1 MEPVL
6 RINGT
11 ADSFQTRISR
21 LFSATTYSIPVFTF
35 SIKTCSRA
43 VKSVDNRHF
52 SILLSREFALVP
64 WRPEETIAMKA
75 QEWPRN
81 AREGANAAN
90 LDKDTVARKIIDCRA
105 VYGVGEIVV
114 YVIER
119 PHLLKAFLFRTSKKG
134 SSLVP
139 GVFPAVDLFVQTR
152 TRTKTRRF
160 MGYLNHVREK
170 KIDLKTLPDGFFIR
184 LNNMLEVSK
193 KKHDDASRKATI

>member
-1 MEPVL
+1 MMTAVQRRECVDIFSYTVYGNPVE
-6 RINGT
+6 
-11 ADSFQTRISR
+11 
-21 LFSATTYSIPVFTF
+21 
-35 SIKTCSRA
+35 IKKND
-43 VKSVDNRHF
+43 VGEV
-52 SILLSREFALVP
+52 
-64 WRPEETIAMKA
+64 
-75 QEWPRN
+75 
-81 AREGANAAN
+81 
-90 LDKDTVARKIIDCRA
+90 A

-134 SSLVP
+134 SYQVP

-170 KIDLKTLPDGFFIR
+170 KIDLNALPDGFFIR

-193 KKHDDASRKATI
+193 KKHDFSDLLKRYQR